1 MLLLVLYGL
10 PKQAK
15 IQMMEEVAMRRER
28 RLMFLTKERD
38 GYINVL
44 KSYQVD
50 GSVEQQV
57 KDLQAEVLIIK
68 YLCYIKIV
76 LYCFSWY
83 NAKLPAMISLNNW
96 RYSYMG
102 LTV

>member
-38 GYINVL
+38 GYISVL

-57 KDLQAEVLIIK
+57 KDLQAEVLTIK
-68 YLCYIKIV
+68 YLYYVKIV
-76 LYCFSWY
+76 LYCF
-83 NAKLPAMISLNNW
+83 
-96 RYSYMG
+96 
-102 LTV
+102 

>member
-1 MLLLVLYGL
+1 MPFLFS
-10 PKQAK
+10 PQQAK

-57 KDLQAEVLIIK
+57 KDLQAEVYQSDIHTSNIK
-68 YLCYIKIV
+68 VFRIV
-76 LYCFSWY
+76 LVG
-83 NAKLPAMISLNNW
+83 AMPDH
-96 RYSYMG
+96 
-102 LTV
+102 